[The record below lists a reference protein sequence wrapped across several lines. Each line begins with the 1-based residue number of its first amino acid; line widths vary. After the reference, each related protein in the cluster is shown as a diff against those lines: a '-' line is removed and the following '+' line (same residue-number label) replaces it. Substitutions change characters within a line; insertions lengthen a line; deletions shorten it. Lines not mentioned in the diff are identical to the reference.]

1 MNSHVQSEMLAKPCA
16 KNRAMSIR
24 ILSAVLVV
32 TFGLSGGSVFAASN
46 PISKVRVTPLEKQ
59 HYAQIYSGEFDVV
72 EFHSTEFVVYADTS
86 QQQRLQEYGIPF
98 IVEIPDLQTFY
109 RERFLAEQ
117 SLQGGAQLST
127 MGGYETFSEI
137 VAHMDSTAAANPTL
151 MTPKFSIGQSIEGRD
166 LWVVKISDNPGI
178 DEGEPEVFF
187 VSLCHAR
194 EPAGAAVSLA
204 TMDYLVSNY
213 GTDPFVTNLVDTR
226 QIYILPV
233 YNVDGYVYNELTNP
247 GGGGLWR
254 KNRRP
259 DPNGVDTGV
268 DLNRNYGSQW
278 AYNDIGSSPVSGSQ
292 TYRGTGPF
300 SEPETQAVSA
310 FIQSRNFSFIHN
322 QHSYSNLELW
332 PVGYDHFFTVDE
344 DVFQHI
350 GDSLTKDNGYVPS
363 IGWDLYP
370 TNGEADDWA
379 YSTLNIPSFT
389 SEIGNNFDGFWAA
402 PSRIPTLIAENIP
415 PNLFIVSIAD
425 NPRRV
430 GPPRSPV
437 LAAAADTSF
446 DGDLSLSWADNDI
459 YNPGV
464 AYDVTELTGYSRL
477 TDDAELDNGY
487 WQTERFS
494 LSGARVHSGVS
505 SWRANSVNRGYHW
518 LTSVTPIRIETN
530 DSLKFWTWYD
540 IETDWDYFYV
550 QISTDGGLIYDN
562 LAHPSATTNTNP
574 NGQNRGNGITGP
586 SGDWVE
592 LVFDLSAYVGQQI
605 HLRLA
610 YFTDLGFLQE
620 GIYIDD
626 INLVD
631 FYASSAPAATGVTL
645 TNVDLT
651 GKAAGDY
658 SYVVQS
664 IDAEGQIGRN
674 SNIVSVTVDLGCC
687 DTPGDANN
695 DGGFNIADVTFGIAR
710 IFSDGPAPPCQDEAD
725 SNGDNSFNIADV
737 TYGISRIFASGPA
750 PICGTTG
757 M

>member
-1 MNSHVQSEMLAKPCA
+1 MNYGPNIESGLRSIGVLLATALLAAGVATNVTNAAA
-16 KNRAMSIR
+16 K
-24 ILSAVLVV
+24 
-32 TFGLSGGSVFAASN
+32 SV
-46 PISKVRVTPLEKQ
+46 SKVRVTPVEKE

-72 EFHSTEFVVYADTS
+72 EFGDSEFVIYADAD
-86 QQQRLQEYGIPF
+86 QQLRLQELGIPF
-98 IVEIPDLQTFY
+98 TVEIADMQSFY
-109 RERFLAEQ
+109 RDRFLAEQ
-117 SLQGGAQLST
+117 PLQGGAQVST

-137 VAHMDSTAAANPTL
+137 VAHMDSTAAANPTI
-151 MTPKFSIGQSIEGRD
+151 MTSKFSIGQSVEGRD
-166 LWVVKISDNPGI
+166 LWVVKISDNPGV
-178 DEGEPEVFF
+178 DESEPEVFF
-187 VSLCHAR
+187 ISLCHAR

-226 QIYILPV
+226 EIYILPV
-233 YNVDGYVYNELTNP
+233 YNPDGYVYNETTNP
-247 GGGGLWR
+247 TGGGLWR
-254 KNRRP
+254 RNRRP
-259 DPNGVDTGV
+259 HTNAVDTGV

-278 AYNDIGSSPVSGSQ
+278 GYNDIGSSSASNSQ

-300 SEPETQAVSA
+300 SEPETQAVSNY
-310 FIQSRNFSFIHN
+310 IISRNFSFIHN

-332 PVGYDHFFTVDE
+332 PVGYDNFFTVDE
-344 DVFQHI
+344 DVFQLI
-350 GDSLTKDNGYVPS
+350 GDSLTKDNGYVAS

-379 YSTLNIPSFT
+379 YSQLNIPSFT
-389 SEIGNNFDGFWAA
+389 SEIGNNVDGFWAA

-415 PNLFIVSIAD
+415 PNLFIMSIAD

-430 GPPRSPV
+430 GPPRAPV
-437 LAAAADTSF
+437 LASAADTSLT
-446 DGDLSLSWADNDI
+446 GNISLSWADNDL

-464 AYDVTELTGYSRL
+464 SYDVTELTGYARL
-477 TDDAELDNGY
+477 TDDAEVDNGY
-487 WQTERFS
+487 WQTEKFS
-494 LSGARVHSGVS
+494 LTSARVHSGVS
-505 SWRANSVNRGYHW
+505 SWTANSVNRGYHW
-518 LTSVTPIRIETN
+518 LTSITPVRVVAN

-550 QISTDGGLIYDN
+550 QISTDGGLTYVN
-562 LAHPSATTNTNP
+562 ETHPTATTNTNP

-586 SGDWVE
+586 SGGWVE
-592 LVFDLSAYVGQQI
+592 LAFDLNAYVGQQI
-605 HLRLA
+605 YLRLA

-631 FYASSAPAATGVTL
+631 FYASSAPAASGVTL

-651 GKAAGDY
+651 GKTAGDY
-658 SYVVQS
+658 SYIVQS
-664 IDAEGQIGRN
+664 IDAENQTGRN

-687 DTPGDANN
+687 DTPGDATN
-695 DGGFNIADVTFGIAR
+695 DGSFNIADVTFGIAR
-710 IFSDGPAPPCQDEAD
+710 IFNDGSAPACQDEAD
-725 SNGDNSFNIADV
+725 ANGDNSYNIADV
-737 TYGISRIFASGPA
+737 TYGISRIFGSGPA